1 MPIITQ
7 TRKMRSK
14 QTAWYRVGSGAVVFL
29 DPVDYYPSPV
39 LASETTT
46 GFRSGREYDDL
57 SVDKDFGTSQRDF
70 VKTLKED
77 YRAGPQSTYDNGHE
91 FDTVKQWV
99 EGGFVHLKTLPTYNS
114 EYEGPIFS
122 DSAYHQR
129 STYPG
134 TPALNSLGYY
144 GPAAIKRTAPTSPHV
159 SLAQGLTELK
169 REGIPALPGVHL
181 LKDRVAHFRELGGEY
196 LTLEFGWKP
205 ILSDI
210 QSTYSAVRKASA
222 ILRQYQRDSG
232 KIVRRQT
239 SFAPINTSWART
251 DNPVGRLLKP
261 PGWSSAAWTSMWKSG
276 NTQGSLLES
285 ETSETRTWFK
295 GAYTYYLQD
304 DNSVLNKL
312 YEYEQKANLL
322 FGTRVTPDVVW
333 NLAPWSWLSD
343 WFVNVGD
350 NIANATSL
358 SSDGLVMKYGYLM
371 QETVSKHTCTIVG
384 PQLLAGGSN
393 VWTTTFYTSRKHRM
407 KATPYGFGSNPA
419 SFTGRQWAILS
430 ALGFA
435 RGTGQLSAGD

>member
-1 MPIITQ
+1 
-7 TRKMRSK
+7 
-14 QTAWYRVGSGAVVFL
+14 
-29 DPVDYYPSPV
+29 
-39 LASETTT
+39 
-46 GFRSGREYDDL
+46 
-57 SVDKDFGTSQRDF
+57 
-70 VKTLKED
+70 
-77 YRAGPQSTYDNGHE
+77 
-91 FDTVKQWV
+91 
-99 EGGFVHLKTLPTYNS
+99 
-114 EYEGPIFS
+114 
-122 DSAYHQR
+122 
-129 STYPG
+129 
-134 TPALNSLGYY
+134 
-144 GPAAIKRTAPTSPHV
+144 
-159 SLAQGLTELK
+159 
-169 REGIPALPGVHL
+169 
-181 LKDRVAHFRELGGEY
+181 
-196 LTLEFGWKP
+196 
-205 ILSDI
+205 
-210 QSTYSAVRKASA
+210 
-222 ILRQYQRDSG
+222 
-232 KIVRRQT
+232 
-239 SFAPINTSWART
+239 
-251 DNPVGRLLKP
+251 
-261 PGWSSAAWTSMWKSG
+261 MWKSG